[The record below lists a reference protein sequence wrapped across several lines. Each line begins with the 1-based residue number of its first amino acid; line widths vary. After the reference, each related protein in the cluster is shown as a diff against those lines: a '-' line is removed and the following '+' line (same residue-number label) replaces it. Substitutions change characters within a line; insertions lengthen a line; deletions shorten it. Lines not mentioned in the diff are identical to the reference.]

1 MRPTTWLRAASILA
15 LIHAILHT
23 VGGVFG
29 DPPAGS
35 GEIAYAAMKANT
47 FPVMGHLRSYW
58 EFYRG
63 MGLGV
68 STFLTIESLVFWL
81 MGNTIRESDADLRH
95 ILVAFLLGYLA
106 LAFNSYRYFFAPPV
120 FVELAIAGCLAM
132 AIFSIKRSRSAP
144 HETPSSYH

>member
-15 LIHAILHT
+15 LLHAILHT

-35 GEIAYAAMKANT
+35 GEIAYAAMKSNT
-47 FPVMGHLRSYW
+47 FMVMGHTRSYW

-68 STFLTIESLVFWL
+68 TTFLTIESLVFWL
-81 MGNTIRESDADLRH
+81 MGNAIRNSDTDLRSV
-95 ILVAFLLGYLA
+95 LAAFLIGYLA
-106 LAFNSYRYFFAPPV
+106 LAVNSYRYFFAPPV
-120 FVELAIAGCLAM
+120 FVELAIAGCLAT
-132 AIFSIKRSRSAP
+132 AIFSIERSRSAP
-144 HETPSSYH
+144 NETSSSYH